1 MKKIVAFFKGLKGL
15 DIALLLTFGF
25 FLFFHFQMITLFRE
39 CGAIPEAYAI
49 AVVSATIGEAGICGW
64 IRTTKLRHEDGDEE
78 GGGKG

>member
-1 MKKIVAFFKGLKGL
+1 MKRIVEFFKGLKGL

-25 FLFFHFQMITLFRE
+25 FLFFHFQMISLFRE
-39 CGAIPEAYAI
+39 YGAIPESYAI

-64 IRTTKLRHEDGDEE
+64 IRTTKLRHEDEE

>member
-1 MKKIVAFFKGLKGL
+1 MKKIIAFFKSLKGL

-25 FLFFHFQMITLFRE
+25 FLFFHFQMISLFRE
-39 CGAIPEAYAI
+39 YGSIPEAYAI

-64 IRTTKLRHEDGDEE
+64 IRTTKFRHEDEE